1 MPERSAPDED
11 FDDHELEVTA
21 PKQWAA
27 GLPGVYHSLQHA
39 LTEAGPVRTA
49 RTLAKL
55 NQLNGFDCMSCAW
68 PDPPKRKVAEF
79 CENGAKAVAWEADR
93 KRVEPGFWAQHS
105 VTDLAQRSEYWL
117 GQQGRL
123 VEPVYKA
130 AGSDHYEPIEWAR
143 AFDIV
148 AAELKALADP
158 NEALFY
164 TSGRTS
170 NEAAYAYQLFARS
183 FGTNNLPDCSNMCH
197 ESTSVALAETIGIG
211 KASVS
216 YSDFEKSD
224 LIIIMG
230 QNPGTNHPRMLTA
243 LEEAKKNG
251 ASIVAVNPLPEAGLM
266 RFKNP
271 QDVRGLAGRG
281 TQLADQFL
289 HVRLGGDMALLQA
302 LSRRVLAAESAN
314 PGKVL
319 DQHFIDTKT
328 NGFTELVAHLN
339 ALDDEAVAEATG
351 LDATEIDELAARY
364 IASTRTIICW
374 AMGLTQHKGAVATIR
389 EIVNLQALKGN
400 FGRPGAGVAPIRGHS
415 NVQGDRTM
423 GIWERPRPDFLDAL
437 EREFGFPMPREDG
450 HDVVDSIRAMRDGR
464 AKVFF
469 AVGGNFA
476 AAASDSEVTDAAL
489 RRTRLTVQVSTK
501 LNHSHAVCGEQA
513 LILPTLGRTEVDVQ
527 ASGAQFVS
535 VEDTVCAVHAS
546 HGPLPPASDSLL
558 SEVAIVCEVAHRT
571 LGSSKPIDWLAM
583 IDDYDVIR
591 DHISRTVPGCDDYN
605 VRVRQKGGFVLP
617 HGPRDSRTFPT
628 QSGLC
633 ELTVNELEW
642 PKVAAGRLLLQTVR
656 SHDQYNTTIYGLDD
670 RYRGIHRGRRVV
682 FVNSADLAEL
692 GFADGEQVDLHSEW
706 SDGVDRHVDDFRIV
720 SFPIARGCAAAYF
733 PEANGL
739 VPLDSQA
746 DRSGTPTS
754 KAIVLR
760 IEAAASRPNAER
772 EGERPNHER

>member
-1 MPERSAPDED
+1 MPERSAPEQDVN
-11 FDDHELEVTA
+11 DDHLEVSP
-21 PKQWAA
+21 PKEWAA
-27 GLPGVYHSLQHA
+27 GLPAVYHSLQHA
-39 LTEAGPVRTA
+39 LVEAGPLRTA

-55 NQLNGFDCMSCAW
+55 NQKDGFDCMSCAW
-68 PDPPKRKVAEF
+68 PDPPKRKLAEF

-93 KRVEPGFWAQHS
+93 KRVERTFWAEHS
-105 VTDLAQRSEYWL
+105 VTDLASRSEYWL

-123 VEPVYKA
+123 VEPVYKP
-130 AGSDHYEPIEWAR
+130 AGSDYYEPIEWSR
-143 AFDIV
+143 AFDII
-148 AAELKALADP
+148 ATELQSLDSP
-158 NEALFY
+158 DEALFY

-183 FGTNNLPDCSNMCH
+183 FGTNNMPDCSNMCH

-216 YSDFEKSD
+216 YTDFEHAE

-251 ASIVAVNPLPEAGLM
+251 AIIVSVNPLPEAGLM

-271 QDVRGLAGRG
+271 QEVRGLAGRG
-281 TQLADQFL
+281 TQLSDQFL
-289 HVRLGGDMALLQA
+289 QIRLGGDMALLQA
-302 LSRRVLAAESAN
+302 VSQRVLAAEERN

-319 DQHFIDTKT
+319 DSHFLDTKT
-328 NGFTELVAHLN
+328 NGFAEFSAHVRSLDAESVAK
-339 ALDDEAVAEATG
+339 ATG
-351 LDATEIDELAARY
+351 VPAAEIDELAERFV
-364 IASTRTIICW
+364 ASSRTIICW
-374 AMGLTQHKGAVATIR
+374 AMGLTQHKAAVATIR

-423 GIWERPRPDFLDAL
+423 GIWEKPPVEFLDAL
-437 EREFGFPMPREDG
+437 EREFGFPMPREHG
-450 HDVVDSIRAMRDGR
+450 HDVVDSIRAMRDGT

-489 RRTRLTVQVSTK
+489 RNTRLTVQVSTK

-546 HGPLPPASDSLL
+546 HGPLAPASDSLL
-558 SEVAIVCEVAHRT
+558 SEVAIICSVADRT
-571 LGSSKPIDWLAM
+571 LGTSKPVNWLAM
-583 IDDYDVIR
+583 RDDYDVIR

-628 QSGLC
+628 KSGLC

-642 PKVAAGRLLLQTVR
+642 PQTPAGRLLLQTVR

-682 FVNSADLAEL
+682 FVNPEDLAEL
-692 GFADGEQVDLHSEW
+692 GFSDGEMVDLHSEW
-706 SDGVDRHVDDFRIV
+706 SDQIDRHADGFRLV
-720 SFPIARGCAAAYF
+720 AYPIARGCAAAYF
-733 PEANGL
+733 PETNPL

-746 DRSGTPTS
+746 ERSGTPTS
-754 KAIVLR
+754 KAIVVRL
-760 IEAAASRPNAER
+760 EPAVTAAQ
-772 EGERPNHER
+772 

>member
-1 MPERSAPDED
+1 VPDRTAPHQDV
-11 FDDHELEVTA
+11 DDSKLEVTP

-27 GLPGVYHSLQHA
+27 GIPGVYHSLQHG
-39 LTEAGPVRTA
+39 LVEAGPLRTA

-55 NQLNGFDCMSCAW
+55 NQKDGFDCMSCAW

-93 KRVEPGFWAQHS
+93 KRVESSFWAENS
-105 VTDLAQRSEYWL
+105 VTELAERTEYWL

-123 VEPVYKA
+123 TEPVYKA
-130 AGSDHYEPIEWAR
+130 ADSDHYRPISWSE

-148 AAELKALADP
+148 ARELQALDDP
-158 NEALFY
+158 DEAIFY

-170 NEAAYAYQLFARS
+170 NEAAFAYQLFVRS
-183 FGTNNLPDCSNMCH
+183 FGTNNMPDCSNMCH
-197 ESTSVALAETIGIG
+197 ESTSVALAETIGVG

-216 YSDFEKSD
+216 YTDFEKSE

-243 LEEAKKNG
+243 LEEAKRNG
-251 ASIVAVNPLPEAGLM
+251 ATIVAVNPLPEAGLM

-271 QDVRGLAGRG
+271 QEVRGLAGRG

-302 LSRRVLAAESAN
+302 LTQRVIAAENAN
-314 PGKVL
+314 PGTVL

-328 NGFTELVAHLN
+328 NGYAELAAHVAQ
-339 ALDDEAVAEATG
+339 LDAAEVSEATG
-351 LDATEIDELAARY
+351 LTAAEIDELAARF
-364 IASTRTIICW
+364 IASDRTIICW
-374 AMGLTQHKGAVATIR
+374 AMGLTQHKAAVATIR
-389 EIVNLQALKGN
+389 EVVNLQALKGN

-437 EREFGFPMPREDG
+437 EREFGFDMPRENG
-450 HDVVDSIRAMRDGR
+450 HDVVNSIRAMRDGK

-469 AVGGNFA
+469 ALGGNFA

-513 LILPTLGRTEVDVQ
+513 LILPTLGRTEVDAQ

-546 HGPLPPASDSLL
+546 HGPLAPAADSLL
-558 SEVAIVCEVAHRT
+558 SEVAIVCTLAERT
-571 LGSSKPIDWLAM
+571 LGTSKPVAWQAM
-583 IDDYDVIR
+583 MDDYDVIR
-591 DHISRTVPGCDDYN
+591 DHISRVVPGCDDYN
-605 VRVRQKGGFVLP
+605 VRIREKGGFILP

-628 QSGLC
+628 KSGLC

-642 PKVAAGRLLLQTVR
+642 PKVPPGRLLLQTVR

-682 FVNSADLAEL
+682 FVNAEDLAEL
-692 GFADGEQVDLHSEW
+692 GFADGDMVDLHSEW
-706 SDGVDRHVDDFRIV
+706 IDGVDRRADGFRLV

-733 PEANGL
+733 PETNPL

-760 IEAAASRPNAER
+760 MERAVTAPQAVPAA
-772 EGERPNHER
+772 G